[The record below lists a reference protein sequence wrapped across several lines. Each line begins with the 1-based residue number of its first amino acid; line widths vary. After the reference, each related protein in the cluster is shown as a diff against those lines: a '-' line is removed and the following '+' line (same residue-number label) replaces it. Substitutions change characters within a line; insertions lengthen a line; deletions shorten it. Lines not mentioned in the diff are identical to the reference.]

1 MRVLAAIL
9 FCLAIVLSL
18 VAADEDALQK
28 WTDMA
33 IKSRSGVI
41 NLNDKTFD
49 QIITKE
55 RNYTT
60 IGN

>member
-1 MRVLAAIL
+1 MRVLPAIL
-9 FCLAIVLSL
+9 LCLAIVLSL
-18 VAADEDALQK
+18 VAADEDALHK

-33 IKSRSGVI
+33 IRSRSGVI
-41 NLNDKTFD
+41 NLNEKTFD
-49 QIITKE
+49 QIITND